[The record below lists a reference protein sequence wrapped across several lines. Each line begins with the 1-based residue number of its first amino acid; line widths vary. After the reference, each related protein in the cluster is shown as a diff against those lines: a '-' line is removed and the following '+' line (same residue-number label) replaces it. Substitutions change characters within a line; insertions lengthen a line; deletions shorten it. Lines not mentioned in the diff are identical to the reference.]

1 MPARARIEEFRV
13 GLKKPPTL
21 APTHGAQAASQRVSL
36 LFIYYFLLIK
46 NKNNNKYTP
55 GWMDWIEIPLH
66 EFAAYLVELCPSH
79 SPSVNVKEGTFHP
92 IIPTDRFKLF
102 QTSALCIGKADVVP
116 GLMQSGCRLAEAVP
130 HGINSRRYPR
140 RIFKS
145 PLPPTTAAGAR

>member
-21 APTHGAQAASQRVSL
+21 APTHGTQAASQRVSL

-66 EFAAYLVELCPSH
+66 EFAGFLAH
-79 SPSVNVKEGTFHP
+79 STLAHRRGVNGLLSKFHHTIP
-92 IIPTDRFKLF
+92 IFRYKLLF
-102 QTSALCIGKADVVP
+102 QSMLQIKKA
-116 GLMQSGCRLAEAVP
+116 GWTGF
-130 HGINSRRYPR
+130 GG
-140 RIFKS
+140 
-145 PLPPTTAAGAR
+145 PPTLPL

>member
-66 EFAAYLVELCPSH
+66 EFAGFLAH
-79 SPSVNVKEGTFHP
+79 STLAHRRGVNGLLSKFHHTIP
-92 IIPTDRFKLF
+92 IFRYKLLF
-102 QTSALCIGKADVVP
+102 QSMLPMKKA
-116 GLMQSGCRLAEAVP
+116 GWTGF
-130 HGINSRRYPR
+130 GG
-140 RIFKS
+140 
-145 PLPPTTAAGAR
+145 PPTLQL

>member
-1 MPARARIEEFRV
+1 MSARARIGEFRV

-66 EFAAYLVELCPSH
+66 EFAGFLAH
-79 SPSVNVKEGTFHP
+79 STLAHRRGVNGLLSKFHHTIP
-92 IIPTDRFKLF
+92 IFRYKLLF
-102 QTSALCIGKADVVP
+102 QSMLPMKKA
-116 GLMQSGCRLAEAVP
+116 GWTGF
-130 HGINSRRYPR
+130 GG
-140 RIFKS
+140 
-145 PLPPTTAAGAR
+145 PPTLPL